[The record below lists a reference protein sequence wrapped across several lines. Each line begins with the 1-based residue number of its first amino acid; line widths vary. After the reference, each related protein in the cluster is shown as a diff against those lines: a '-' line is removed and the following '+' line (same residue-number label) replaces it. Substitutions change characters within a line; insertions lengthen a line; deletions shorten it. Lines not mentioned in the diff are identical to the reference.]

1 MDEYDL
7 FDVMAMVA
15 DGVEPLTRSERAA
28 RFEDDQPE
36 WFSMLPLPASKVLR
50 AVVRQFEKAGTEALE
65 TSELWQVAEVK
76 RAKGLTALKP
86 AGNPAELLRKTKE
99 TLFAI

>member
-1 MDEYDL
+1 
-7 FDVMAMVA
+7 
-15 DGVEPLTRSERAA
+15 
-28 RFEDDQPE
+28 
-36 WFSMLPLPASKVLR
+36 MLPLPANKVLR

-65 TSELWQVAEVK
+65 TSELWPVAEVK
-76 RAKGLTALKP
+76 RAKGLAALKP